1 MKRLLCGFII
11 FIFLY
16 FFTTLLTGCGGGGSG
31 GGSVSAITGANPLQD
46 ILSNDSKNSTIN
58 INSNGK
64 ANSLFNGIA
73 GLMNLDVPE
82 ENTLNTD
89 VVIKISE
96 RLSTGSE
103 NSLLTPGSVIYT
115 INPIKNDLPIKLT
128 TKPFRLVFSNEDK
141 FSKAESYY
149 IGIKEIDGGKWQF
162 ASLYAANSSSRASVG
177 PKGPF
182 EFDLYKENVYV
193 ALFADLNNSAKDL
206 GRVLGINATTTFPL
220 IHSYKDKYT
229 EDIKISIGLN
239 GDNLGRLKSDDIVVR
254 IGFGRKD
261 KNNIS
266 GIGIDGKTAKYPV
279 CDSINKYE
287 LAGENY
293 AYYYKFSPL
302 STNFKSQSVPQFS
315 FDLNLKGTQV
325 SGFSSD
331 FVIEISN
338 ANDNVLPFCYFYPVH
353 FDIEEKKPD
362 SEGDSKP
369 NDETQPS
376 DETQPGDK
384 TQPTDE
390 NQPDE
395 EPQTIIPANASLKS
409 SADDFKVSG
418 DKIEIEFDK
427 DIPWSVSDKD
437 KISID
442 NGAFVSSCEYSNKVL
457 KLSLNSKLKYDSDY
471 KISLKGLKYVKDNN
485 FTFKTERKARV
496 SLKSP
501 TTGLSIASG
510 AVELEFSKDIL
521 WNQNYSKNIT
531 IDNNAEISNFSY
543 NNKIL
548 KIFLKNNLL
557 YNARYNI
564 KITGIDAV
572 EDNDS
577 LEFATEESI
586 LTPVIIGDESNHPAD
601 LPDFYKLKPI
611 IVFDF
616 GMTITNKELALSKIK
631 INDNLLPQSCKAE
644 FLENNRKAVITFT
657 EDLEKLTVYKLNI
670 SEFKEADGSIIV
682 SAASDFVFETIPS
695 DEILGSGTEKDPF
708 RIYTEA
714 HLRKLNETET
724 VNYKQ
729 GGYFFKQ
736 MNDIVLRKPWIPIG
750 LCYEDLSYDAQG
762 EPFIGTYNGGGFCI
776 SGIDISI
783 PKFDDVNAY
792 SGIGLLGSIKNSKIE
807 NLNIRDFSIF
817 ADENFYAYY
826 VGSVIGVVS
835 NSELKNVNVSGNISI
850 NYGETS
856 GGLVGC
862 VFGSNIDG
870 CSISSANGRVKSDY
884 NAGGF
889 VGYVD
894 ENTTITNSFADIS
907 VFGDSG
913 VGGFAGTIGYSIIE
927 HCCVSSIN
935 GLVKGSQY
943 VGGLV
948 GYVEENSTIT
958 NSFSSIKII
967 GNSGVGGLIGYLTG
981 STVANCYS
989 RSNITNNVENDLQ
1002 IQNIGGLLG
1011 YIYSSSTDNCYASGS
1026 ISINGDC
1033 AYAIGVIA
1041 GNYKTYNSS
1050 TIINNTFST
1059 SNITIENPDNYTYYS
1074 SESGSYNPN
1083 NQNIPLWWNYS
1094 SFNDNQNHYEYSES
1108 GTNYAGN
1115 GYKSQLNWDSNTWS
1129 NLTEGKFP
1137 KLNGFQNQ

>member
-1 MKRLLCGFII
+1 MKRLFCGFII

-206 GRVLGINATTTFPL
+206 GRVLGINATTTIPL

-369 NDETQPS
+369 DDETQPS

-418 DKIEIEFDK
+418 DKITLEFDK
-427 DIPWSVSDKD
+427 DIPWAISDRD

-442 NGAFVSSCEYSNKVL
+442 NGAFVSSCEYSNKIL
-457 KLSLNSKLKYDSDY
+457 SLSLNSRLKYDTDY
-471 KISLKGLKYVKDNN
+471 KVSIKDLKYVKDSN

-501 TTGLSIASG
+501 SAGLSIASG
-510 AVELEFSKDIL
+510 VVELEFSKDIL

-531 IDNNAEISNFSY
+531 IDNDAEISDFSY
-543 NNKIL
+543 SNKVL
-548 KIFLKNNLL
+548 KIFFKNNLL
-557 YNARYNI
+557 YNSHHNI
-564 KITGIDAV
+564 KIAGIDAV

-577 LEFATEESI
+577 LEFVTEECVV
-586 LTPVIIGDESNHPAD
+586 TPVVTADESSID
-601 LPDFYKLKPI
+601 SELPSNLCLSPI
-611 IVFDF
+611 FIIDF
-616 GMTITNKELALSKIK
+616 GKKIINKEIALSKIK
-631 INDNLLPQSCKAE
+631 FNDNDLPQSCNRVFKD
-644 FLENNRKAVITFT
+644 NNQEAVVTFT
-657 EDLEKLTVYKLNI
+657 ENLEILNTYKICVNSFSDDDGALIASSDLV
-670 SEFKEADGSIIV
+670 FK
-682 SAASDFVFETIPS
+682 TIPPV
-695 DEILGSGTEKDPF
+695 EIRGSGTEEDPF
-708 RIYTEA
+708 QIYRES
-714 HLRKLNETET
+714 HLRKLNETEP
-724 VNYKQ
+724 VNYKE
-729 GGYFFKQ
+729 GGYYFKQ
-736 MNDIVLRKPWIPIG
+736 MNDIVLKSPWVPIG
-750 LCYEDLSYDAQG
+750 TSYYYENDYYE
-762 EPFIGTYNGGGFCI
+762 EPFVGFYDGGGY
-776 SGIDISI
+776 SI
-783 PKFDDVNAY
+783 TGLRY
-792 SGIGLLGSIKNSKIE
+792 SNDNVEVYIYGIGFFGYIKNSKIK
-807 NLNIRDFSIF
+807 NLNLSDVEMFGTNVEGIGTV
-817 ADENFYAYY
+817 A
-826 VGSVIGVVS
+826 GGVI
-835 NSELKNVNVSGNISI
+835 NSEIENINVCGNIDLSCDCGI
-850 NYGETS
+850 
-856 GGLVGC
+856 GGLVGWC
-862 VFGSNIDG
+862 D
-870 CSISSANGRVKSDY
+870 
-884 NAGGF
+884 
-889 VGYVD
+889 
-894 ENTTITNSFADIS
+894 
-907 VFGDSG
+907 
-913 VGGFAGTIGYSIIE
+913 
-927 HCCVSSIN
+927 
-935 GLVKGSQY
+935 
-943 VGGLV
+943 
-948 GYVEENSTIT
+948 NSTINHCSVFSSEGLLHGKEEIGGLAADFYDSVVT
-958 NSFSSIKII
+958 NSFSNINII
-967 GNSGVGGLIGYLTG
+967 GNFNLGGLCGYMETTSLSNCYANSSIVVVKDEDGVPGNIGGLIGFIDSGNINNCYTSGNILIK
-981 STVANCYS
+981 SNVANSVGTITGYRENYYS
-989 RSNITNNVENDLQ
+989 HP
-1002 IQNIGGLLG
+1002 
-1011 YIYSSSTDNCYASGS
+1011 
-1026 ISINGDC
+1026 
-1033 AYAIGVIA
+1033 VIE
-1041 GNYKTYNSS
+1041 
-1050 TIINNTFST
+1050 NTFS
-1059 SNITIENPDNYTYYS
+1059 SSGISVENLDSYEFDGSARCYNPENEAVPLWWLRSYS
-1074 SESGSYNPN
+1074 YFAQCYFEYNESGS
-1083 NQNIPLWWNYS
+1083 
-1094 SFNDNQNHYEYSES
+1094 
-1108 GTNYAGN
+1108 NYAGN
-1115 GYKSQLNWDSNTWS
+1115 GYKSQLNWDSNIWL
-1129 NLTEGKFP
+1129 NLTEGQLP
-1137 KLNGFQNQ
+1137 KLVGFQNQ